1 MSVIGFYDEF
11 APYYHLIYPDWD
23 KSIARQAGHLKSIID
38 EFCENEAA
46 RVLDVAC
53 GIGTQSIGL
62 AQLGFEVTA
71 SDVSPKEIERARR
84 EAAQRKLKID
94 FSVADMRSA
103 FDHHQ
108 RTFDVVIACD
118 NAIPHLLSDEDI
130 LKAFEQLYL
139 CTAAGGCCIV
149 SVRDYGAMELTG
161 TQVKTHGLRQEG
173 DTRYLVFQVWEF
185 DGPIYE
191 LSMYVIEDKRHAGC
205 AARVMRTKYYAVST
219 DKLTELMT
227 AAGFQ
232 HVRRLDDRFFQPV
245 LVGLRQ

>member
-1 MSVIGFYDEF
+1 MSPINFYDEF

-71 SDVSPKEIERARR
+71 SDISPKEIECARAN
-84 EAAQRKLKID
+84 AAQRSIKIA

-108 RTFDVVIACD
+108 QTFDVVIACD

-130 LKAFEQLYL
+130 LKTFEQFHL
-139 CTAAGGCCIV
+139 CTAPGGCCIV
-149 SVRDYGAMELTG
+149 SVRDYQAMELTG
-161 TQVKTHGLRQEG
+161 AHVKTYGLRQEG
-173 DTRYLVFQVWEF
+173 DSRYLVFQVWEF

-191 LSMYVIEDKRHAGC
+191 LSMYVIEDKRDAGC
-205 AARVMRTKYYAVST
+205 TTRVMRTKYYAVST
-219 DKLTELMT
+219 DRLTELM
-227 AAGFQ
+227 ARAGFTD
-232 HVRRLDDRFFQPV
+232 VRRLDGRFFQPL